1 MGKVSTPGV
10 CFQCI
15 LAQPSRIVLT
25 LPCLQMQFHSSFERC
40 VSRVLYKGEWSTSR
54 PAIMK
59 HNQWDKCSSEV
70 LIRYAQPS
78 CSPYTTC
85 C

>member
-1 MGKVSTPGV
+1 
-10 CFQCI
+10 
-15 LAQPSRIVLT
+15 
-25 LPCLQMQFHSSFERC
+25 MQFHSSFERC

-70 LIRYAQPS
+70 LIRYATFPS
-78 CSPYTTC
+78 LLHEVLLTRPTLLAALRVVSARHSRKLPPP
-85 C
+85 